1 MTTTRPPIRTAEPT
15 GADLRA
21 LLANLGSLLIAC
33 GIPVDEVEDDVRR
46 VGTRFGVA
54 DAQIVALPTS
64 IAVALSRGES
74 ATVER
79 VGPSLRLEQI
89 ASVTLARHQ
98 LLTDEV
104 PWHDVRARLG
114 AVRDTPSRMPTW
126 IRDLSWVVI
135 AVGITLLMQ
144 PGWMNLAAAGCAAL
158 LVVGVVRLSRR
169 SRAVASLLPAL
180 AAFVACVLVLLVA
193 EAGWL
198 DGGALRTV
206 FPAIAILLP
215 GGLLLIG
222 VSELVAAQMVA
233 GTARLGF
240 ALVQLAMAAC
250 GILVAVQLLQPDPA
264 LLANVRI
271 DQLGFIGP
279 ILGVLLV
286 GAGIVITEAVDLR
299 MLPWIWLLLATTVAA
314 QILGQ
319 WWAPGTGLGTFLGA
333 AAATLGSRVVAG
345 IRPRLS
351 RLVLFLPCFWV
362 LVPGS
367 LGLLTVSQVELS
379 PEQAMQTAGEVLTAI
394 AAILMGFIVGATLA
408 RAPAAA
414 IRRVRTRRVST
425 RV

>member
-1 MTTTRPPIRTAEPT
+1 MTTEESPTRIADPT

-33 GIPVDEVEDDVRR
+33 GLPVDEVEDDVRR
-46 VGTRFGVA
+46 IGLRLGASDPQV
-54 DAQIVALPTS
+54 VALPTS

-74 ATVER
+74 AAVER
-79 VGPSLRLEQI
+79 VGPSLRLEQV

-104 PWHDVRARLG
+104 PWHEVRTRLG
-114 AVRDTPSRMPTW
+114 TVRDAPSWMPTW

-135 AVGITLLMQ
+135 AIGITMLMQ
-144 PGWMNLAAAGCAAL
+144 PAWMSLAAAGCAAL
-158 LVVGVVRLSRR
+158 LVVGVVRVSRR

-180 AAFVACVLVLLVA
+180 AAFVACMFVLLVA

-198 DGGALRTV
+198 DSGALRTV

-250 GILVAVQLLQPDPA
+250 GILVSVQLLQPNPA

-271 DQLGFIGP
+271 DELGFIGP

-299 MLPWIWLLLATTVAA
+299 MLPWIWLLLAATVAA

-333 AAATLGSRVVAG
+333 TAATLGSRVVAA

-414 IRRVRTRRVST
+414 IRRVRPRFARS
-425 RV
+425 R

>member
-114 AVRDTPSRMPTW
+114 AVRDAPSRMPTW